1 MSEELYPVEIGNS
14 LVMGRIDTPTRE
26 GEVVNSLAEVER
38 IPTPYVGMRF
48 YDRETKR
55 EYVVTSLKMAVI
67 KGVEVDNA
75 VVGSYAMVAR
85 KGDVDDEVSRAM
97 AAEANLKAEAA
108 ETYLT
113 IEAAEAEHDTRLEA
127 EQELRTAIADNRKEA
142 AETYETIENV
152 EQVQRTFSEELG
164 KKLSK
169 EEAKDIYITYADAEA
184 EHDTRLEAEQELR
197 TAIASN
203 RAERITADETI
214 TAELESIK
222 KAIEELEKS
231 VVKSDSVKTIQTVSE
246 REYQQLVETE
256 SRNPTVCYLIKEE

>member
-26 GEVVNSLAEVER
+26 GEVVDSLAEVEG

-48 YDRETKR
+48 YDKETKR

-85 KGDVDDEVSRAM
+85 KSDVDDEVSRAM

-113 IEAAEAEHDTRLEA
+113 IEVAEAEHESRLEA
-127 EQELRTAIADNRKEA
+127 EQELR
-142 AETYETIENV
+142 Y
-152 EQVQRTFSEELG
+152 S
-164 KKLSK
+164 
-169 EEAKDIYITYADAEA
+169 
-184 EHDTRLEAEQELR
+184 
-197 TAIASN
+197 IASN
-203 RAERITADETI
+203 RAERITADEII

-222 KAIEELEKS
+222 KTIEELEKS

>member
-26 GEVVNSLAEVER
+26 GEVVDSLAEVEG

-48 YDRETKR
+48 YDKETKR

-85 KGDVDDEVSRAM
+85 KSDVDDEVSRAM

-113 IEAAEAEHDTRLEA
+113 IEVAEAEHESRLEA

-142 AETYETIENV
+142 AETYLTIEV
-152 EQVQRTFSEELG
+152 
-164 KKLSK
+164 
-169 EEAKDIYITYADAEA
+169 AEA
-184 EHDTRLEAEQELR
+184 EHESRLEAEQELR
-197 TAIASN
+197 YSIASN
-203 RAERITADETI
+203 RAERITADEII

-222 KAIEELEKS
+222 KTIEELEKS